1 MKEYTLIIKG
11 EIDFIIIA
19 PQVFSSLITQIHNS
33 PERKVVVGIESIM
46 PPKFTDYLLRVINSN
61 RFSNERFRYHYILE
75 NLVTKKGLY
84 EILRQQ
90 LSNTDIEKSPCFQ
103 TIRLTDTFRGDV
115 ELDMEC
121 NKPFFWACKDT
132 AAKFVYTFPDGR
144 EETLVIE
151 Y

>member
-1 MKEYTLIIKG
+1 MKEYTLIIK
-11 EIDFIIIA
+11 EEMDFIILS
-19 PQVFSSLITQIHNS
+19 PQVLSSLITQIHNS
-33 PERKVVVGIESIM
+33 PERKVVVSIESIM
-46 PPKFTDYLLRVINSN
+46 PPTFTDYLLRVINSN
-61 RFSNERFRYHYILE
+61 RFSNERFRYRYILE
-75 NLVTKKGLY
+75 NPVTKKGLY

-90 LSNTDIEKSPCFQ
+90 LSNTDIEKSLCFQ